1 MELRNLYLCEERRRK
16 TSEAKKSLDGRT
28 AFDNDYSRIVNSS
41 FMRRL
46 QDKAQVFPL
55 KEGDFVRSRLTHSLE
70 VSHFGHS
77 MGLSI
82 SKYLIENSRKK
93 LGKNEEILKLKQSE
107 IGKISGIL
115 STAGLVHDLGNP
127 PFGHFGETIIKEH
140 FNELF
145 KKITENK
152 KNKGKFFVFDLN
164 NKELKELPTSDKEIN
179 NYILSDTE
187 HILSW
192 DEIID
197 LCSYDGNAQTF
208 RILSKLHYMRDE
220 KSFNLTLPTLSSIV
234 KYPKL
239 SVNKDKKKE
248 KFGYFLSEK
257 EIYEEIK
264 EKLVLNGRH
273 PLTYLLEAADD
284 IAYSVADI
292 EDGVK
297 KRIFNSDYIQKEFEK
312 YLSKISKIENNA
324 QLNSQKDI
332 INFLENEIGA
342 NKKSKKKIK
351 QLLDS
356 QGNDVKKWLLFKKEI
371 KELERTIDENEL
383 ENVGYFE
390 YFSNYKENM
399 LLKNKTEETKA
410 WFLLKRAIF
419 LLKYFK
425 DKKGYVEI
433 DGLKLQELRVF
444 IQNKM
449 IIYTEEYF
457 IENLEKI
464 DKFELGEK
472 NILEESTARHL
483 RKAVKEVSKKIF
495 VYSEIVDAEILG
507 HKVINTILKELIECV
522 ISPKRL
528 EKSSYEGKIYSLISY
543 NYKFLN
549 LELSPYKKIY
559 GEKDAHIYDRL
570 RMVIDFVSGM
580 TDTYALN
587 LYKKLILK

>member
-1 MELRNLYLCEERRRK
+1 MDLRKLYLCEERRRS
-16 TSEAKKSLDGRT
+16 TSEEASKLDGRT
-28 AFDNDYSRIVNSS
+28 VFDKDYSRIVNSS

-82 SKYLIENSRKK
+82 SKYFIENSSKSET
-93 LGKNEEILKLKQSE
+93 LNLKQDE

-127 PFGHFGETIIKEH
+127 PFGHFGETIIKE
-140 FNELF
+140 FFKGLF
-145 KKITENK
+145 KDVVNNGENK
-152 KNKGKFFVFDLN
+152 DKFFIFNLDTKKLEDCDN
-164 NKELKELPTSDKEIN
+164 ENLKSTKN
-179 NYILSDTE
+179 ILSE
-187 HILSW
+187 KQHIISW
-192 DEIID
+192 DELID

-208 RILSKLHYMRDE
+208 RILTKLNYMKDE
-220 KSFNLTLPTLSSIV
+220 KSFNLTLPTLASIV

-239 SVNKDKKKE
+239 SVNKTED
-248 KFGYFLSEK
+248 KFGYFLSE
-257 EIYEEIK
+257 ENIYEEIK
-264 EKLVLNGRH
+264 KELHLNGRH

-297 KRIFNSDYIQKEFEK
+297 KQIFNSDYIQKKFEDC
-312 YLSKISKIENNA
+312 LSKI
-324 QLNSQKDI
+324 
-332 INFLENEIGA
+332 EI
-342 NKKSKKKIK
+342 
-351 QLLDS
+351 D
-356 QGNDVKKWLLFKKEI
+356 EI
-371 KELERTIDENEL
+371 CESEISELEKQINEAEL
-383 ENVGYFE
+383 KKFGYFK
-390 YFSNYKENM
+390 YFSEKW
-399 LLKNKTEETKA
+399 KTEEFKNEKTEA
-410 WFLLKRAIF
+410 WFLLKRAIL

-425 DKKGYVEI
+425 DENEYAEI

-444 IQNKM
+444 IQNQM
-449 IIYTEEYF
+449 IIYTVKYF
-457 IENLEKI
+457 NENLDQI
-464 DKFELGEK
+464 NKFELKEK
-472 NILEESTARHL
+472 NILEESTARYL
-483 RKAVKEVSKKIF
+483 RKAIKEVSKKIF
-495 VYSEIVDAEILG
+495 EYQEIVDAEILG

-522 ISPKRL
+522 VSPKRL
-528 EKSSYEGKIYSLISY
+528 DKSSYEGKIYSLISY

-549 LELSPYKKIY
+549 LELDPYKETK
-559 GEKDAHIYDRL
+559 GEKEAHIYDRF